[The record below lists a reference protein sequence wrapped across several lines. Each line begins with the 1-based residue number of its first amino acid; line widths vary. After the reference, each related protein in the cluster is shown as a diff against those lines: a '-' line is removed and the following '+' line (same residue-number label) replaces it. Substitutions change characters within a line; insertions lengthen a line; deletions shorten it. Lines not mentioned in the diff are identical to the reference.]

1 MKPPF
6 FIVSAVCENPDCG
19 RDVFRR
25 EKKQISR
32 LVEAGAEHEFFLLS
46 HLSCPDCEGL
56 AEISDI
62 EAVTG

>member
-25 EKKQISR
+25 EKRRITRIGESGIEYELSR
-32 LVEAGAEHEFFLLS
+32 LA
-46 HLSCPDCEGL
+46 CPDCGL
-56 AEISDI
+56 WAEISDI